1 MFNTWDCCC
10 PLTSAGLTTLKPLV
24 RTKAIR
30 NLWACSCCIL
40 QQHHAACNLWQTLY
54 FSFVRPRL
62 EYRAQVWHPHLA
74 KDTSALEKVQKFG
87 LRICSRNWNASYQE
101 LLDTFQLPS
110 LENQGL
116 YLSLSAFFIIIHN
129 LIIIYFLS
137 NFHPF
142 PVSSLRCSH
151 AHQYSVPFAR
161 TNHFKQSLYYF
172 THA

>member
-1 MFNTWDCCC
+1 MDYLLSTTWLVRQILGWVHVNEIQAVHPFISTNINYRMFNTWDCCC

-87 LRICSRNWNASYQE
+87 LRICSRNWNASYTRNCWTHFSY
-101 LLDTFQLPS
+101 LD
-110 LENQGL
+110 
-116 YLSLSAFFIIIHN
+116 
-129 LIIIYFLS
+129 
-137 NFHPF
+137 
-142 PVSSLRCSH
+142 
-151 AHQYSVPFAR
+151 
-161 TNHFKQSLYYF
+161 
-172 THA
+172 